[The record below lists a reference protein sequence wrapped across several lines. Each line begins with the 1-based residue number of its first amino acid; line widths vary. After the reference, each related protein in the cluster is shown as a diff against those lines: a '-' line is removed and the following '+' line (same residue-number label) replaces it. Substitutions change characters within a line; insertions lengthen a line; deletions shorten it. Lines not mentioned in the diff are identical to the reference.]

1 MRIVIVGCGKIGLS
15 IVKQLIAEKHDIT
28 VIDKNPEIVNDVTN
42 NFDVMGYVGNGA
54 SYSVQNE
61 AGVDEADLMIAV
73 TGSDEINLLCCL
85 FAKKAGN
92 CSTIARVRDPL
103 YSREIQYIKE
113 ELGLSMIINPE
124 FAAATEIARLL
135 RFPSAD
141 KIDTFAKGR
150 VELLNL
156 VINEDSPLADKTL
169 IDVSKRIMSDILVC
183 AVERGDGV
191 FIPNGAFILRA
202 GDKITIVAT
211 EVNAREFFTKIGYDT
226 HQVKDTMII
235 GGGKMTY
242 YLAEALLKLGVRV
255 KIVEQNR
262 EKCEDLSEILPKATI
277 INGDATNQEVLLEE
291 GINGCDSFVSLTGI
305 DETNIFLSLFAK
317 KYSNGK
323 IITKI
328 DRIAFD
334 DIISTFNVGSLI
346 YPDKIAADYIVSYVR
361 AKQNSI
367 GSSNVETLSKLNGG
381 KVEALEFKISKESPI
396 VGKPLMNLNLKRDF
410 LIGCINR
417 NGKIIIPKGQS
428 IIEAKDTVVV
438 VTTKSGL
445 SDIKD
450 ILG

>member
-1 MRIVIVGCGKIGLS
+1 MKIIIVGCGKIGLS
-15 IVKQLIAEKHDIT
+15 IVKQLVIEKHDIT
-28 VIDKNPEIVNDVTN
+28 VIDKNQEVISDITN
-42 NFDVMGYVGNGA
+42 NYDVMGIVGNGA
-54 SYSVQNE
+54 SYSVQKD
-61 AGVDEADLMIAV
+61 ADVDKTDLLIAV

-92 CSTIARVRDPL
+92 CNTIARVRDPL
-103 YSREIQYIKE
+103 YSKEIQYIKD

-124 FAAATEIARLL
+124 YAAAVEISRLL

-156 VINEDSPLADKTL
+156 VITEDSPFVNKTL
-169 IDVSKRIMSDILVC
+169 IEVSKRVLSDILIC
-183 AVERGDGV
+183 TVERGDGI

-202 GDKITIVAT
+202 GDKITIVASA
-211 EVNAREFFTKIGYDT
+211 VNSREFFTKIGYDT

-235 GGGKMTY
+235 GGGRMTY
-242 YLAEALLKLGVRV
+242 YLAEILIKMGIKV

-262 EKCEDLSEILPKATI
+262 DKCEDLSETLPRANI
-277 INGDATNQEVLLEE
+277 INGDATNQEILIEE

-317 KYSNGK
+317 TKTDGK
-323 IITKI
+323 IVTKI
-328 DRIAFD
+328 DRISFD
-334 DIISTFNVGSLI
+334 DIINTFNVGSLI

-361 AKQNSI
+361 AMQNSI
-367 GSSNVETLSKLNGG
+367 GSNVETLIKLNGG
-381 KVEALEFKISKESPI
+381 RVEALEFKILKGSPV
-396 VGKPLMNLNLKRDF
+396 VGIPLMQLSLKRDI

-417 NGKIIIPKGQS
+417 RGTIIIPKGQNT
-428 IIEAKDTVVV
+428 IEEGDTVIV
-438 VTTKSGL
+438 VTTRSGL

-450 ILG
+450 ILE

>member
-1 MRIVIVGCGKIGLS
+1 MRIIIVGCGKIGLS
-15 IVKQLIAEKHDIT
+15 IIKQLVIEKHDIT
-28 VIDKNPEIVNDVTN
+28 VIDKNAEVINDITN
-42 NFDVMGYVGNGA
+42 NYDVMGLVGNGA
-54 SYSVQNE
+54 SYSVQKE
-61 AGVDEADLMIAV
+61 AGVDRTNLLIAV

-92 CSTIARVRDPL
+92 CNTIARVRDPL
-103 YSREIQYIKE
+103 YSKEIQYIKD

-124 FAAATEIARLL
+124 YAAAVEISRLL

-156 VINEDSPLADKTL
+156 VITEDSPFVNKTL
-169 IDVSKRIMSDILVC
+169 IEVSKRVLSDILIC
-183 AVERGDGV
+183 TVERGDGI

-202 GDKITIVAT
+202 GDKITIVASA
-211 EVNAREFFTKIGYDT
+211 VNSREFFTKIGYDT

-235 GGGKMTY
+235 GGGRMTY
-242 YLAEALLKLGVRV
+242 YLAEILIKMGIKV

-262 EKCEDLSEILPKATI
+262 DKCEDLSETLPRANI
-277 INGDATNQEVLLEE
+277 INGDATNQEILIEE

-317 KYSNGK
+317 TKTDGK
-323 IITKI
+323 IVTKI
-328 DRIAFD
+328 DRISFD
-334 DIISTFNVGSLI
+334 DIINTFNVGSLI

-361 AKQNSI
+361 AMQNSI
-367 GSSNVETLSKLNGG
+367 GSNVETLIKLNGG
-381 KVEALEFKISKESPI
+381 RVEALEFKILKGSPV
-396 VGKPLMNLNLKRDF
+396 VGIPLMQLSLKRDI

-417 NGKIIIPKGQS
+417 RGTIIIPKGQNT
-428 IIEAKDTVVV
+428 IEEGDTVIV
-438 VTTKSGL
+438 VTTRSGL

-450 ILG
+450 ILE

>member
-1 MRIVIVGCGKIGLS
+1 MRIIIVGCGKIGLS
-15 IVKQLIAEKHDIT
+15 IVKQLIIEKHDIT
-28 VIDKNPEIVNDVTN
+28 VIDNSPEVINDVTN
-42 NFDVMGYVGNGA
+42 NFDVMGLVGNGA

-61 AGVDEADLMIAV
+61 AGIDEADLLIAV

-92 CSTIARVRDPL
+92 CNTIARVRNPL

-124 FAAATEIARLL
+124 YAAATEMARLL

-156 VINEDSPLADKTL
+156 VINEDSPLAEKTL

-183 AVERGDGV
+183 AVERGEDV

-211 EVNAREFFTKIGYDT
+211 EVKAREFFTKIGYET

-235 GGGKMTY
+235 GGGKMTF

-255 KIVEQNR
+255 KIVEQSR
-262 EKCEDLSEILPKATI
+262 EKCEALSETLPKATI

-291 GINGCDSFVSLTGI
+291 GIQGCDSFVSLTGI

-317 KYSNGK
+317 KYTQGK

-328 DRIAFD
+328 DRISFD
-334 DIISTFNVGSLI
+334 DIINTFNVGSLI

-367 GSSNVETLSKLNGG
+367 GSSNVETLSKLVDG

-396 VGKPLMNLNLKRDF
+396 IGVPLMNLKLKRNF
-410 LIGCINR
+410 LIACINR
-417 NGKIIIPKGQS
+417 KGVIVIPKGNS
-428 IIEAKDTVVV
+428 SVEIGDTVII
-438 VTTKSGL
+438 VTTQSGV
-445 SDIKD
+445 SDIKEM
-450 ILG
+450 LA

>member
-1 MRIVIVGCGKIGLS
+1 MRIVIVGCGKLGLS
-15 IVKQLIAEKHDIT
+15 IVKQLIVEKHDIT

-103 YSREIQYIKE
+103 YSREIQYIKD